1 MALNQFTDRLV
12 EHPGRYTL
20 TDTEGTVMGT
30 YDLTRAE
37 GTVTEE
43 GTPLNA
49 ANMNTIIGGVNELDE
64 KTTGCIVIET
74 YTLSGMQAT
83 ITPGDNTV
91 YINYDTI
98 PSSLFEDDP
107 FEAVGVIGIG
117 TSGTGSSMLRIR
129 AFGVSSGNR
138 AYIKL
143 RSEASAD
150 ITPTIAVTV
159 LWVRSRFVR

>member
-20 TDTEGTVMGT
+20 TETDGTTVGT
-30 YDLTRAE
+30 YDLNRAE
-37 GTVTEE
+37 GAVTEE

-49 ANMNTIIGGVNELDE
+49 ANLNTLVNGINDLDE
-64 KTTGCIVIET
+64 KTTGCIVTET

-91 YINYDTI
+91 YIGYDKI

-107 FEAVGVIGIG
+107 FEAIGIVG
-117 TSGTGSSMLRIR
+117 IQTSGTGSSMLRIR

-150 ITPTIAVTV
+150 IQPTISVTV